1 MGVATCLTQDY
12 RRVLYV
18 NASKLNT
25 FQYKLNNNTPI
36 NGTDI
41 YSKLLENNIPP
52 FRAALL
58 SLGIKYDIYEKII
71 LGAKKSG
78 EYDYIVVDGETSFGD
93 NESRLIDFADK
104 VIVVTK
110 QNMGS
115 IFATNIFYK
124 NVNGAN
130 SEKFIY
136 ICNDFDAE
144 KKNID
149 IDSDIKARFSIN
161 GYVEHISELEYIS
174 LREFSEKNSIRRISV
189 LVM

>member
-1 MGVATCLTQDY
+1 MTY
-12 RRVLYV
+12 MKKLY
-18 NASKLNT
+18 
-25 FQYKLNNNTPI
+25 
-36 NGTDI
+36 
-41 YSKLLENNIPP
+41 LEQ
-52 FRAALL
+52 
-58 SLGIKYDIYEKII
+58 
-71 LGAKKSG
+71 KKSG